1 MIKKYLGFPLSE
13 ELTQRVLEVIRDV
26 QTSNNKRQ
34 HALRLFQ
41 VINDL
46 SDVGLDY
53 YFIQSLK
60 RAGLGKIKMIAIE
73 NAIKMNKKAILT
85 IGKGIIK
92 AMNDDQLLIIANI
105 IEESFTVNATI
116 EA

>member
-1 MIKKYLGFPLSE
+1 MTKKYLGFPLSADLE
-13 ELTQRVLEVIRDV
+13 SRVLEVINDV
-26 QTSNNKRQ
+26 QTASNKRQ
-34 HALRLFQ
+34 YALKLFQ
-41 VINDL
+41 AINDL

-53 YFIQSLK
+53 YFIQSLR

-92 AMNDDQLLIIANI
+92 SMNDEQLLIIANI
-105 IEESFTVNATI
+105 IESSITVSAAV
-116 EA
+116 EV

>member
-1 MIKKYLGFPLSE
+1 MANKYLVFPLSE
-13 ELTQRVLEVIRDV
+13 ALELRVVEVIQHVRSS
-26 QTSNNKRQ
+26 TNKRQ
-34 HALRLFQ
+34 HALSLFQ
-41 VINDL
+41 VISDL

-60 RAGLGKIKMIAIE
+60 RAGLGKLKMIAIE
-73 NAIKMNKKAILT
+73 NAIRINKKAILT

-92 AMNDDQLLIIANI
+92 AMNNEQLLIIANI
-105 IEESFTVNATI
+105 LEESFTVSAHA